1 MQNYNY
7 TPVTNTYKINNH
19 FKACKEEPL
28 VIIQGSQGA
37 SKTITILMLIISW
50 FRDNPHLEITVCS
63 AEKTKLKATTWNDA
77 VKIMKDWNIYQE
89 FNVSDHKS
97 VIKSKHDTEFTGFI
111 EFIGLDKDTIGKG
124 RRRDLIYINEVNLIP
139 FSKYHSVIE
148 RAEKVVVD
156 YNADRKFYI
165 HDLINNKNFLQ
176 VDFTGNE
183 KLKKGEKRRI
193 LSYKRKGYLLDENFE
208 YILKNGQPQVLNEFY
223 ANKWRVNGLGEI
235 GGVEGRI
242 YQWKSCT
249 LKEYLE
255 FDATEIIGVDW
266 GKVDPFAVIGVK
278 YKDGILRVHEYNYH
292 SENHWLQ
299 NQSEISDTQK
309 DYDLRLI
316 PHIFNKIGIK
326 KNRLIICDNNYK
338 SKINALRASG
348 WVYATKTSKILKI
361 IERISKVQELDVY
374 YTENSKNIE
383 NEQYESCWK
392 KDKAGISLEE
402 REDANNHTLD
412 AIEYVVEDLIRKRI
426 IKI

>member
-1 MQNYNY
+1 MQNYTY

-19 FKACKEEPL
+19 FKACREEPL

-37 SKTITILMLIISW
+37 SKTVSILMLIVSW
-50 FRDNPHLEITVCS
+50 FRDNPHLEITICS
-63 AEKTKLKATTWNDA
+63 SERTKLMDTAFQDFK
-77 VKIMKDWNIYQE
+77 KICIDWNIQNE
-89 FNVSDHKS
+89 LKWNGQ
-97 VIKSKHDTEFTGFI
+97 ISKITYNNSNIGFI
-111 EFIGLDKDTIGKG
+111 EFIGLDKADIGKG
-124 RRRDLIYINEVNLIP
+124 RRRDLVYINECNKITHQ
-139 FSKYHSVIE
+139 KYFDITQ
-148 RAEKVVVD
+148 RAKKVVVD
-156 YNADRKFYI
+156 FNPDRKFYI
-165 HDLINNKNFLQ
+165 HDLQNSKNFIKL
-176 VDFTGNE
+176 DYTGNE
-183 KLKKGEKRRI
+183 KLSHQEIRNI
-193 LSYKRKGYLLDENFE
+193 LEYKRKGYLLDDNDD
-208 YILKNGQPQVLNEFY
+208 YILQNGSPVILNEFY
-223 ANKWRVNGLGEI
+223 ANKWRVCGLGEI

-266 GKVDPFAVIGVK
+266 GKVDPFSIVGVK
-278 YKDGILRVHEYNYH
+278 YKDGILRVHEYNYK
-292 SENHWLQ
+292 SENQWLI
-299 NQSEISDTQK
+299 NVSSISENDK
-309 DYDLRLI
+309 DYDKKLI
-316 PHIFNKIGIK
+316 PYIFEKCGIPKNK
-326 KNRLIICDNNYK
+326 LIICDNNYT

-392 KDKAGISLEE
+392 KDRAGISLEE

>member
-19 FKACKEEPL
+19 FKACREEPL

-37 SKTITILMLIISW
+37 SKTVSILMLIVSW
-50 FRDNPHLEITVCS
+50 FRDNPHLEITICS
-63 AEKTKLKATTWNDA
+63 SERTKLMDTAFQDFK
-77 VKIMKDWNIYQE
+77 KICIDWNIQNE
-89 FNVSDHKS
+89 LKWNGQ
-97 VIKSKHDTEFTGFI
+97 ISKITHNNSNIGFI
-111 EFIGLDKDTIGKG
+111 EFIGLDKADIGKG
-124 RRRDLIYINEVNLIP
+124 RRRDLIYINECNKITHQ
-139 FSKYHSVIE
+139 KYFDITQ
-148 RAEKVVVD
+148 RAKKVVVD
-156 YNADRKFYI
+156 FNPDRKFYI
-165 HDLINNKNFLQ
+165 HDLQNSKNFIKL
-176 VDFTGNE
+176 DYTGNE
-183 KLKKGEKRRI
+183 KLSHQEIRNI
-193 LSYKRKGYLLDENFE
+193 LEYKRKGYLLDDNDD
-208 YILKNGQPQVLNEFY
+208 YILQNGSPVILNEFY
-223 ANKWRVNGLGEI
+223 ANKWRVYGLGEI

-361 IERISKVQELDVY
+361 IERISKVQELDIY

-392 KDKAGISLEE
+392 KDRAGISLEE

>member
-1 MQNYNY
+1 
-7 TPVTNTYKINNH
+7 
-19 FKACKEEPL
+19 

-37 SKTITILMLIISW
+37 SKTVSILMLIISW
-50 FRDNPHLEITVCS
+50 FRDNPHLEITICS
-63 AEKTKLKATTWNDA
+63 SERTKLMDTAFQDFK
-77 VKIMKDWNIYQE
+77 KICIDWNIQNE
-89 FNVSDHKS
+89 LKWNGQ
-97 VIKSKHDTEFTGFI
+97 ISKITHNNSNIGFI
-111 EFIGLDKDTIGKG
+111 EFIGLDKADIGKG
-124 RRRDLIYINEVNLIP
+124 RRRDLIYINECNKITHQ
-139 FSKYHSVIE
+139 KYFDITQ
-148 RAEKVVVD
+148 RAKKVVVD
-156 YNADRKFYI
+156 FNPDRKFYI
-165 HDLINNKNFLQ
+165 HDLQNSKNFIKL
-176 VDFTGNE
+176 DYTGNE
-183 KLKKGEKRRI
+183 KLSHQEIRNI
-193 LSYKRKGYLLDENFE
+193 LEYKRKGYLLDDNDD
-208 YILKNGQPQVLNEFY
+208 YILQNGSPVILNEFY
-223 ANKWRVNGLGEI
+223 ANKWRVYGLGEI

-361 IERISKVQELDVY
+361 IERISKVQELDIY

-392 KDKAGISLEE
+392 KDRAGISLEE

>member
-19 FKACKEEPL
+19 FKVCKEEPL

-37 SKTITILMLIISW
+37 SKTVSILMLIISW
-50 FRDNPHLEITVCS
+50 FRDNPHLEITICS
-63 AEKTKLKATTWNDA
+63 SERTKLMDTAFQDFK
-77 VKIMKDWNIYQE
+77 KICIDWNIQNE
-89 FNVSDHKS
+89 LKWNGQ
-97 VIKSKHDTEFTGFI
+97 ISKITHNNSNIGFI
-111 EFIGLDKDTIGKG
+111 EFIGLDKADIGKG
-124 RRRDLIYINEVNLIP
+124 RRRDLIYINECNKITHQ
-139 FSKYHSVIE
+139 KYFDITQ
-148 RAEKVVVD
+148 RAKKVVVD
-156 YNADRKFYI
+156 FNPDRKFYI
-165 HDLINNKNFLQ
+165 HDLQNSKNFIKL
-176 VDFTGNE
+176 DYTGNE
-183 KLKKGEKRRI
+183 KLSHQEIRNI
-193 LSYKRKGYLLDENFE
+193 LEYKRKGYLLDDNDD
-208 YILKNGQPQVLNEFY
+208 YILQNGSPVILNEFY
-223 ANKWRVNGLGEI
+223 ANKWRVYGLGEI

-361 IERISKVQELDVY
+361 IERISKVQELDIY

-392 KDKAGISLEE
+392 KDRAGISLEE
-402 REDANNHTLD
+402 REDTNNHSLD